1 MIIIKPKLENEMHK
15 KILVT
20 YASKYGATAGIAE
33 KIAQVLDTAGLSVDL
48 IPVKEMRDIS
58 PYGAVI
64 LGSAVY
70 IGGWMKP
77 AAKFL
82 KSNQQ
87 ALSKIPVWIFSSG
100 PTGEGDAVELLEGWS
115 FPENLKP
122 IAERIQPRE
131 MVIFHGAIEKD
142 KLPAIYKW
150 MLKNVKA
157 GMGDFRD
164 WQAITSWAESIA
176 AQLQNEQ

>member
-1 MIIIKPKLENEMHK
+1 MHK

-20 YASKYGATAGIAE
+20 YASKYGATAEIAE
-33 KIAQVLDTAGLSVDL
+33 KIAQLLSTAGITVELK
-48 IPVKEMRDIS
+48 PVKEVRDIS
-58 PYGAVI
+58 PYAAVV

-70 IGGWMKP
+70 IGNWMKP
-77 AAKFL
+77 AVKFL

-100 PTGEGDAVELLEGWS
+100 PTGEGDTVELLEGWS
-115 FPENLKP
+115 FPEKLKP

-150 MLKNVKA
+150 MLKNIKA

-164 WQAITSWAESIA
+164 WQAISSWAESIA
-176 AQLQNEQ
+176 TQLQKEG